1 MSQAVQKSQGT
12 EKEIDTIPELQ
23 DHLVGLKNLQGES
36 ALAYALQAQLQVLEV
51 VQSPNLTGS
60 MFDIMLE
67 SLYTAIDRSESDFQ
81 KKIIQQKAA
90 IMVNSMLFFME
101 AKIHY
106 ESKKYKQEGLDLL
119 KKGCNMLADSAS
131 SIASLVTTQGAS
143 LLVDGPKL
151 FETLIQDRSLIDRV
165 VNFFAGGKKIRQMQS
180 DFSLFVAS
188 AVDKLGR
195 YKNLFGRSII
205 LAELVDRFTPLI
217 LNAKFGEPFYTEEPD
232 EFLFKSLK
240 GRAAIISIEIIILL
254 VVLLVIGIM
263 RLIYFIPAVNLVN
276 ARNWLWT
283 IEKYGSLVLLASAII
298 IGLWY
303 GISRAKVSNSC
314 KKLANY
320 FRSVSLN

>member
-1 MSQAVQKSQGT
+1 MDQAVQKSQGP

-23 DHLVGLKNLQGES
+23 DHLIGLKNLQGES
-36 ALAYALQAQLQVLEV
+36 ALAYALQAQLQVLQV

-81 KKIIQQKAA
+81 KKLIQQKAA
-90 IMVNSMLFFME
+90 IMVNSMVFFME
-101 AKIHY
+101 AKILY
-106 ESKKYKQEGLDLL
+106 ENKKYKKEGLDLL

-131 SIASLVTTQGAS
+131 SIANLVATQGAS
-143 LLVDGPKL
+143 ILVDGPKL
-151 FETLIQDRSLIDRV
+151 FETLTQDRTLIDRV
-165 VNFFAGGKKIRQMQS
+165 VNFFASGKKIEQMQK
-180 DFSLFVAS
+180 DFSAFVVS

-195 YKNLFGRSII
+195 YKNLFGRSIV
-205 LAELVDRFTPLI
+205 LAELVDRFTPLV
-217 LNAKFGEPFYTEEPD
+217 LSEKFGVPFYTD
-232 EFLFKSLK
+232 ESGGFFFKALK
-240 GRAAIISIEIIILL
+240 GRAVIIYSEIIILL

-263 RLIYFIPAVNLVN
+263 RLIDFIPAANLIN

-303 GISRAKVSNSC
+303 GISRVKITNSC

-320 FRSVSLN
+320 FRSMP